1 MSAEKLNILKKA
13 LEYVEENL
21 TEDFSQEKCAKACY
35 CSLSSLQKLFRNVF
49 HMGVGDYVTRRRL
62 SNAAEEL
69 LNTKVS
75 TLEIAVKYGYGSAES
90 FSRAFSRVW
99 GVSPTEYRKN
109 WRFSQLCPPLNTQ
122 DENIDFIYKGEF
134 IMSKKYDI
142 SKLYDYIKSNQGTY
156 ILTFDTVRLL
166 WINENL
172 GREAGDKA
180 ILECLR
186 RIDAEC
192 GDDKVMF
199 RIGGDEF
206 VMMTG
211 LSDREQAEKIARK
224 ILCHNGE
231 NVKYSGGEVEVSM
244 RCGITLLENK
254 KLSYDTLFAEL
265 ATAPR
270 NFEIKNGL

>member
-1 MSAEKLNILKKA
+1 MSAEKLNILRKA

-21 TEDFSQEKCAKACY
+21 TEDFSQENCAKACY